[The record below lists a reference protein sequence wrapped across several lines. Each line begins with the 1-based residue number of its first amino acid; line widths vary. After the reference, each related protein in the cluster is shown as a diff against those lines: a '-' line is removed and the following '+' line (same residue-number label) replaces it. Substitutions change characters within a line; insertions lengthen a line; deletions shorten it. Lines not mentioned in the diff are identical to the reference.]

1 MKALPPLL
9 VLSALLLGAALRAQ
23 EPLSADE
30 LARGARLLAAETARL
45 ERLPFRLE
53 LAAERASGLKAGD
66 AGALFLPDQR
76 ILQTPGR
83 RQAKDGEAKSRKAER
98 GAAQPVGQLWLAR
111 LVPLQGELA
120 LPADAL
126 RRVKVTEDGRE
137 RDLVTFTL
145 GIEKVRKSGT
155 QLALHGRDGAVVL
168 RVPLTAEKA
177 KGGATTLTARKLADD
192 RGVLE
197 LRLQGRY
204 RAEIPVTLAAG

>member
-1 MKALPPLL
+1 MKPLR
-9 VLSALLLGAALRAQ
+9 LLLPISAIFLGPALRAQ
-23 EPLSADE
+23 EPLAAAE
-30 LARGARLLAAETARL
+30 LARGGRLLAAETARL

-53 LAAERASGLKAGD
+53 LAPERASGLKAGE

-76 ILQTPGR
+76 ILQTSGR
-83 RQAKDGEAKSRKAER
+83 RQAKDGQTKERKAGR

-120 LPADAL
+120 LSADAL
-126 RRVKVTEDGRE
+126 RRVKVTEEGRE

-145 GIEKVRKSGT
+145 GIEKVRKSGP

-204 RAEIPVTLAAG
+204 RAEIPVTLASS

>member
-1 MKALPPLL
+1 MKALPLL
-9 VLSALLLGAALRAQ
+9 LPWCALLLGSGLRAQ
-23 EPLSADE
+23 QPLSAEE
-30 LARGARLLAAETARL
+30 LSRGGRLLAAETARL

-53 LAAERASGLKAGD
+53 LAPERASGLKAGE

-83 RQAKDGEAKSRKAER
+83 RQAKEGDGKARKAER

-111 LVPLQGELA
+111 LVPLQGELS
-120 LPADAL
+120 ADAL
-126 RRVKVTEDGRE
+126 RRVKVTEDGRA

-192 RGVLE
+192 RGLLE

-204 RAEIPVTLAAG
+204 RAEIPVTLVSG

>member
-1 MKALPPLL
+1 MKALLL
-9 VLSALLLGAALRAQ
+9 PLSALLLASAVRAQ
-23 EPLSADE
+23 EPLAADE
-30 LARGARLLAAETARL
+30 LARGGRLLAAETARL

-53 LAAERASGLKAGD
+53 LAADRASGVKAGE

-76 ILQTPGR
+76 ILQASSR

-98 GAAQPVGQLWLAR
+98 GATQPVGQLWLAR

-120 LPADAL
+120 LPADSL

-168 RVPLTAEKA
+168 RVPLTAEKT
-177 KGGATTLTARKLADD
+177 KGGTTKLTARKLAED

-197 LRLQGRY
+197 LHLHGRY
-204 RAEIPVTLAAG
+204 RAEIPVTLAAS

>member
-1 MKALPPLL
+1 MKPLRLLLP
-9 VLSALLLGAALRAQ
+9 LSALLIGPALRAQ
-23 EPLSADE
+23 EPLAADE
-30 LARGARLLAAETARL
+30 LARGGRLLAAETARL

-53 LAAERASGLKAGD
+53 LAPERASGLKAGE

-76 ILQTPGR
+76 ILQTSGR
-83 RQAKDGEAKSRKAER
+83 RHAKDGQTKERKAGR

-120 LPADAL
+120 LSADAL
-126 RRVKVTEDGRE
+126 RRVKVTEEGRE

-145 GIEKVRKSGT
+145 GIEKVRKSGP

-204 RAEIPVTLAAG
+204 RAEIPVTLASS

>member
-1 MKALPPLL
+1 MKALPLL
-9 VLSALLLGAALRAQ
+9 LLWCALLLGSGLRAQ
-23 EPLSADE
+23 QPLSPEE
-30 LARGARLLAAETARL
+30 LSRGGRLLAAETARL

-53 LAAERASGLKAGD
+53 LAPERASGLKAGE

-120 LPADAL
+120 LSADAL

-145 GIEKVRKSGT
+145 GIERVRKSGL

-192 RGVLE
+192 RGLLE

-204 RAEIPVTLAAG
+204 RAEIPVTLVSG